1 MRKAFSMITAIF
13 VIVLMASVAVFIT
26 NLSSKMVQ
34 ETTAQYHREQ
44 SLLLA
49 KSYTEFAVMAV
60 TANDHTLPTCLNNI
74 SGSMGLYNVDV
85 NISYLGNA
93 DLNSNCRVLSN
104 TVATPNT
111 LNILVD
117 VFVKYKDPD
126 HPAGTSAP
134 DIVYHRRSL
143 QKI

>member
-1 MRKAFSMITAIF
+1 MRRGFSLITAIF
-13 VIVLMASVAVFIT
+13 VIVLMASVAAFIT
-26 NLSSKMVQ
+26 NLSGKMVQ
-34 ETTAQYHREQ
+34 ETTAQYYREQ
-44 SLLLA
+44 SMLLA

-60 TANDHTLPTCLNNI
+60 TANDHTLPTCVNNI
-74 SGSMGLYNVDV
+74 TGAYSIYTVDV
-85 NISYLGNA
+85 NISYIG
-93 DLNSNCRVLSN
+93 DSTLNSACRTLSSSV
-104 TVATPNT
+104 TIPGD

-126 HPAGTSAP
+126 HPAGSSAP